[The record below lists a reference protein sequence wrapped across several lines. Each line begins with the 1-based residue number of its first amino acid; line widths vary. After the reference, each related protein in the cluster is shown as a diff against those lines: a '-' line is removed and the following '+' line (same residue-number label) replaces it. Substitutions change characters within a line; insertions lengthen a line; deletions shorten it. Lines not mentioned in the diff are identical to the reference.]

1 MNSPKNSPAVSEAD
15 LLHAGVVDKWF
26 RRLQVA
32 ALVTTVATALLGAA
46 AIAMLGGELDRY
58 TDVFTAPI
66 LGAMVHSIICSMSVA
81 TLHRKWTA
89 GAIGW
94 KRTAERVLTWR
105 QRALF
110 IGAIA
115 MILGVIVLNTSPGDF
130 SFARLGAM
138 ALGVG
143 VFAQGAYVQAKIA
156 KRLRHYLTVDAA

>member
-1 MNSPKNSPAVSEAD
+1 MSSPNNTPAASEAD

-32 ALVTTVATALLGAA
+32 ALVSTVATALLGAA

-66 LGAMVHSIICSMSVA
+66 LGAMVHSIICSISVA
-81 TLHRKWTA
+81 TLHRKWAA
-89 GAIGW
+89 GAISW

-110 IGAIA
+110 IGAMA
-115 MILGVIVLNTSPGDF
+115 MVAGVVLLNTSPGDF
-130 SFARLGAM
+130 SFGRLGSM

-143 VFAQGAYVQAKIA
+143 VFAQGAYVQAKVA
-156 KRLRHYLTVDAA
+156 ARLRHYLTVDTA